1 MSDMTPRPPRRP
13 LVWPDA
19 VYDLQEALSAF
30 SAPVYIVG
38 GAVRDAYMGRPV
50 HDLDFATL
58 GNPIKIARHIA
69 DAFDGDV
76 YVMDAE
82 RGVARAMID
91 RPDGRY
97 VVDVAAFRGLDLL
110 ADLTMRD
117 FTFNAIAVH
126 LQGDLTQIIDPL
138 DGGTD
143 LFDKVLRQCS
153 DSTFRDDPLRV
164 LRAIRQSVQF
174 SARIEPRTLAGLRL
188 SVESL
193 PVVSAERLRDEFFKI
208 LSLPRASQALRVAS
222 RLGVLEAIVPE
233 LFPLRDV
240 PSPTGGDMWDATLF
254 ALDKMQA
261 ILKTIS
267 PQRTDLT
274 ASVFDLGMMV
284 MALDYFRPK
293 LQAHITAMWPDDRS
307 HAALLSFAALYYL
320 TATPHT
326 ELDAV
331 EMIGRRARA
340 LRLSA
345 DEIRR
350 LRLLVG
356 AYRQP
361 LQTPVDDLSVHRFW
375 HRYGEVGV
383 DLCLLAMAAHLAE
396 QGVELDQDEWIA
408 LLERLRVLLFAYY
421 ERYEEIVAPP
431 PLLSG
436 ADLIEALAL
445 APGKQIGQLLDV
457 IREAQVTGEVS
468 TRDAA
473 LALARGLID

>member
-1 MSDMTPRPPRRP
+1 MSDMTPRSPRRP
-13 LVWPDA
+13 LLWPDA
-19 VYDLQEALSAF
+19 LYDLRDALEAIP
-30 SAPVYIVG
+30 APVYIVG
-38 GAVRDAYMGRPV
+38 GAVRDAYMGRPA

-58 GNPIKIARHIA
+58 GNPIKVARRIA

-117 FTFNAIAVH
+117 FTFNAMAVH

-138 DGGTD
+138 DGETD

-174 SARIEPRTLAGLRL
+174 SARIEPRTLATLR
-188 SVESL
+188 ESIAAL
-193 PVVSAERLRDEFFKI
+193 PVVSAERLRDEFFKM
-208 LSLPRASQALRVAS
+208 LALPRASGALRVAA
-222 RLGVLEAIVPE
+222 RLNLLAVIVPE
-233 LFPLRDV
+233 LPPLRDV
-240 PSPTGGDMWDATLF
+240 PAPTGGDMWDATLF
-254 ALDKMQA
+254 ALDKMQS
-261 ILKTIS
+261 ILQTIS
-267 PQRTDLT
+267 PRRTDLS

-284 MALDYFRPK
+284 MALDRFRPQ
-293 LQAHITAMWPDDRS
+293 LQAHIAAMWPDERT
-307 HAALLSFAALYYL
+307 HAALLNLAALYHL

-331 EMIGRRARA
+331 EMVGGRARA
-340 LRLSA
+340 LRLSV

-350 LRLLVG
+350 LRLVVG

-361 LQTPVDDLSVHRFW
+361 LQTPLDDLSMHRFW
-375 HRYGEVGV
+375 HRYGESGV
-383 DLCLLAMAAHLAE
+383 DLCLLGMAAHLAE
-396 QGVELDQDEWIA
+396 KGVELDQDEWIV
-408 LLERLRVLLFAYY
+408 LMERLRVLLFAYY
-421 ERYEEIVAPP
+421 ERHEQVVAPP
-431 PLLSG
+431 PLLNG
-436 ADLIEALAL
+436 AELIDALAL
-445 APGKQIGQLLDV
+445 TPGKQIGQLLDA

-468 TRDAA
+468 TRDEA
-473 LALARGLID
+473 LALARALIA